1 MSVIY
6 GNEMSHLAESAD
18 LENGELDP
26 TLLFKDADIIYGNQ
40 NMMIRV
46 VLKGLISTD

>member
-1 MSVIY
+1 MQVIY

-26 TLLFKDADIIYGNQ
+26 TLFFIDADCTNIIYGNQ

-46 VLKGLISTD
+46 VLKG